1 MRSHGK
7 AGKAK
12 QGTAACLS
20 ACGASYPAREHPG
33 TRRVLDRGH
42 PDLQMSMPNGNI
54 KGMWVYIR
62 FIKPLARPLTFIKD
76 APL

>member
-20 ACGASYPAREHPG
+20 ACGASYPARELPG

-42 PDLQMSMPNGNI
+42 ADLKMSMLNDNI
-54 KGMWVYIR
+54 NVCGCYSVHKALAH
-62 FIKPLARPLTFIKD
+62 PLSFIKD